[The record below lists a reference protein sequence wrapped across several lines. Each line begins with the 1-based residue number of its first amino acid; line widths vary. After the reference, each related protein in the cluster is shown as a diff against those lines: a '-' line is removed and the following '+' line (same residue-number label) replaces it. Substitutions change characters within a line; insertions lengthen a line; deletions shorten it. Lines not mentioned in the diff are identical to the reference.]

1 MHRGFLLVHKQMQ
14 QSSSLI
20 TGPSSNHRFVHN
32 AMALQSVEYL
42 HYGIISALSVLQG
55 SPGPVMFAA
64 PSVDYI
70 VYGKLDSVSVSV
82 SDLPSGKVKI
92 TLREL
97 EAIADCERF
106 MQEAFF
112 NTPLRFKAGYT
123 KPITLEDKGEFAR
136 CICLHPLIL
145 STQSEIVRQQRVRF
159 FYKL

>member
-1 MHRGFLLVHKQMQ
+1 MQ

-20 TGPSSNHRFVHN
+20 TGPSSNLRFVHN
-32 AMALQSVEYL
+32 AMALQREEYL

-64 PSVDYI
+64 PPSVDYI

-123 KPITLEDKGEFAR
+123 KPIVTLEDKGEFTR

-145 STQSEIVRQQRVRF
+145 STQSEIVRQQHVRF